1 MRLGKVESSF
11 GLSYHSALRSR
22 SVCTMLASIQS
33 VSYGQARGALFSP
46 APLPRHVAAAVFG
59 FLSELRVPM
68 LIITSALLE
77 EQAWPWPTSLLS
89 CLDNICTE
97 FSPFM

>member
-1 MRLGKVESSF
+1 MRLGKVESSS
-11 GLSYHSALRSR
+11 GLSYHNALRSW
-22 SVCTMLASIQS
+22 SVCTMLAIQS
-33 VSYGQARGALFSP
+33 VNHGQARGALFSP

-68 LIITSALLE
+68 LIITSVLVE
-77 EQAWPWPTSLLS
+77 ERAWPRPTSLLS